1 MPARIE
7 CLIVGRNFNGTWT
20 RGLHVNRMQFLRGDF
35 SGRRAPVRPP
45 WALPDQRFTEACTRC
60 KACVSACPNG
70 ILIQGRGGFPEVDF
84 SRGECEFCGACA
96 LVCTPGAL
104 VPPAN
109 TAPWAIKVSID
120 ASCLTRHGV
129 VCRTCGEQCETGA
142 IRFHIGAR
150 GVATPTLDAAQCT
163 GCGAC
168 IAPCPSAAIRVC
180 RAADEHPALQEA
192 ITA

>member
-1 MPARIE
+1 MGA
-7 CLIVGRNFNGTWT
+7 
-20 RGLHVNRMQFLRGDF
+20 
-35 SGRRAPVRPP
+35 
-45 WALPDQRFTEACTRC
+45 PDQRFTEACTRC
-60 KACVSACPNG
+60 KACLPACPNG
-70 ILIQGRGGFPEVDF
+70 ILIQGRGGFPRSISPARMRVL
-84 SRGECEFCGACA
+84 RGLC
-96 LVCTPGAL
+96 PGL
-104 VPPAN
+104 H
-109 TAPWAIKVSID
+109 
-120 ASCLTRHGV
+120 TRRARSAGEYRPLGDQGQYRRFLPDPTRV